1 MTIKTGNLPGF
12 KAQKTSRGFSVWS
25 VASGKGGVGKTL
37 TAVHLAVAAQQL
49 GSKVVILDGDL
60 GMANVDVILG
70 LNPKATIQDLLED
83 KATIKDIVIEGPE
96 GVRLIPSGSGFSK
109 LTRLSP
115 GERLRILESLIEI
128 KDFDLLIIDTGAGIS
143 DTVMHLNSVADRV
156 VVITTP
162 EPHAMT
168 DAYAFMKV
176 FAQQYDGE
184 RIALLPNMVKSKEE
198 GDLVFQ
204 RIATVSQKF
213 LGVDP
218 FYPGSILQDPQ
229 ITKAVLQRR
238 AGGESARH
246 TLAGQAWLDV
256 ARQLLGMTRV
266 HSFRTH
272 ADFWQQFVSPID
284 NTPRLRVFA

>member
-1 MTIKTGNLPGF
+1 MATRKGAIPSF
-12 KAQKTSRGFSVWS
+12 KAQNKDRGFSVLS

-37 TAVHLAVAAQQL
+37 TTVHLAVAAQQL
-49 GSKVVILDGDL
+49 GHRVVILDGDL
-60 GMANVDVILG
+60 GMANVDVVLG
-70 LNPKATIQDLLED
+70 INPKATIHDLLDE
-83 KATIKDIVIEGPE
+83 KATIHDIVMRGPE
-96 GVRLIPSGSGFSK
+96 GIRVIPSGSGFAK

-128 KDFDLLIIDTGAGIS
+128 RDFDLLIIDTGAGIS

-156 VVITTP
+156 VVVTTP

-176 FAQQYDGE
+176 FAQQYDGD
-184 RIALLPNMVKSKEE
+184 RLALLPNMVKSKEE

-204 RIATVSQKF
+204 RIATVAQKF
-213 LGVDP
+213 LGVEP
-218 FYPGSILQDPQ
+218 FFPGVIPQDPQ
-229 ITKAVLQRR
+229 IAKAVLQRK
-238 AGGESARH
+238 AGSESARH
-246 TLAGQAWLDV
+246 TVAGQAWIDV

-272 ADFWQQFVSPID
+272 ADFWQQFVTPPD
-284 NTPRLRVFA
+284 HTPRLRVFA